1 MTREAIS
8 ADGRPKIASRARLQ
22 TDRVSGKP
30 MLLYPEG
37 VLVLNPTGL
46 AIVTL
51 CTGTATLRDIV
62 ATLAQRYQVQP
73 SDITAEVTEYLD
85 RLRARNL
92 LEVLVEGEGE
102 PRQ

>member
-1 MTREAIS
+1 MIREAIP

-51 CTGTATLRDIV
+51 CTGETALQDMV
-62 ATLAQRYQVQP
+62 AKLAARYHVEP
-73 SDITAEVTEYLD
+73 SEITGEVVEYLE

-92 LEVLVEGEGE
+92 LEVLVEGPG
-102 PRQ
+102 RQ